1 MVVEEKL
8 MKRIL
13 FTGYFGAGNFGDD
26 LMLSVFCNNIENEN
40 KLYFLKIFPQ
50 NITVDIPDFVKVI
63 DISMYGSKVQKVIY
77 GLIMT
82 RMHMFFWIGGTIF
95 TEHDGDGAYSFVK
108 IAKLLK
114 KKYGYLGVGIGQIH
128 SEKRIYRSNYAIQN
142 ANFITFRDKNSYEI
156 GKRLNHNVFL
166 TQDLA
171 YLYLEKKNIVKEK
184 DQVIISWRELGK
196 QLSLSEELNLIR
208 ILAISIIKSKL
219 DFLKIKIIPLDDSND
234 YDKNLILYKELID
247 LSDHAENIEILCDLK
262 ADEKF
267 DLIASSKI
275 NIMGRLHG
283 VFVSEVY
290 KRNTLSMSYSLKMDE
305 FLKDLN
311 KSEDNIYISDLNIE
325 TIDKILQTNN
335 PISDYKIEQNIAL
348 AKENIFLF
356 NSFVEGV

>member
-1 MVVEEKL
+1 M
-8 MKRIL
+8 
-13 FTGYFGAGNFGDD
+13 
-26 LMLSVFCNNIENEN
+26 
-40 KLYFLKIFPQ
+40 
-50 NITVDIPDFVKVI
+50 
-63 DISMYGSKVQKVIY
+63 
-77 GLIMT
+77 
-82 RMHMFFWIGGTIF
+82 
-95 TEHDGDGAYSFVK
+95 
-108 IAKLLK
+108 
-114 KKYGYLGVGIGQIH
+114 
-128 SEKRIYRSNYAIQN
+128 
-142 ANFITFRDKNSYEI
+142 
-156 GKRLNHNVFL
+156 
-166 TQDLA
+166 
-171 YLYLEKKNIVKEK
+171 
-184 DQVIISWRELGK
+184 
-196 QLSLSEELNLIR
+196 
-208 ILAISIIKSKL
+208 AISIIKSKL

-325 TIDKILQTNN
+325 TVDKILQINN